1 MIKVLVVDDSPVVR
15 EFLTQLLNADPE
27 IVVAGTVA
35 SGSEAIEAVR
45 QKRPDVVTMDVQM
58 PKMDGYEATRIIME
72 TTPVPIVI
80 VSGSV
85 DPKEV
90 TTTFRAMEAGALAVV
105 SRPAGMGHP
114 DHEKT
119 VRELIKTV
127 KTMSEVRVVRRW
139 PRPAPAAKSPLL
151 PQKVAG
157 RKAPEVSLVAIGA
170 STGGPIAIQQI
181 LASLPRDFF
190 PAVLVVQHMAR
201 GFIAGFAEWLAQ
213 SSAIPVKLAVH
224 GEPLHPGC
232 VYVAPDGCDMGVA
245 ADGRIAL
252 GKGDNNSHCPSV
264 SHLFRS
270 IAAIYGGNAV
280 GILLTGMG
288 KDGAAELRLMREQ
301 GAVTIAQDAES
312 SIVYG
317 MPGEAAKLEAAE
329 YILPLGRISLLLA
342 RLAKSGRGASRA
354 EQKQVE
360 EEARV

>member
-15 EFLTQLLNADPE
+15 QFLTHLFSSDPE
-27 IVVAGTVA
+27 ILVAGIA
-35 SGSEAIEAVR
+35 GSGSEAIEAVR

-72 TTPVPIVI
+72 TNPVPIVI

-85 DPKEV
+85 DPKEI

-119 VRELIKTV
+119 VKELIKTV
-127 KTMSEVRVVRRW
+127 KLMSEVRVIRRW
-139 PRPAPAAKSPLL
+139 ARSVPAAKPPLSPE
-151 PQKVAG
+151 KVIG
-157 RKAPEVSLVAIGA
+157 REAPEVSLVAIGA
-170 STGGPIAIQQI
+170 STGGPVAIQQI
-181 LASLPRDFF
+181 LAFLPRDFF
-190 PAVLVVQHMAR
+190 PAVLIVQHMAR
-201 GFIAGFAEWLAQ
+201 GFIAGFTEWLAQ

-224 GEPLHPGC
+224 GEPLHSGC
-232 VYVAPDGCDMGVA
+232 VYVAPDGFDMGMGT
-245 ADGRIAL
+245 DGRIAL
-252 GKGDNNSHCPSV
+252 SKGDNNNGHCPSV

-270 IAAIYGGNAV
+270 IASTYGRSAV
-280 GILLTGMG
+280 GGLLTGMG

-317 MPGEAAKLEAAE
+317 MPGEAARLGAAE
-329 YILPLGRISLLLA
+329 YILPLDRIQPLLV
-342 RLAKSGRGASRA
+342 RLVKPGRGESRTDT
-354 EQKQVE
+354 K
-360 EEARV
+360 AR